1 MLLLQK
7 ASQREPLDLL
17 SQIDF
22 RAKKSRILFKVQFLL
37 RTHFFPFAIKKKE
50 GFSVCFCK
58 SDFNTRIEKKRKKE
72 KNDQKREEERERERE
87 SERES
92 GSFVRFDGD
101 GEDRKGGERRRERE
115 TETERERKRDGDD
128 GVFRVDLWSFVCPP
142 PTHTCWVT
150 FS

>member
-92 GSFVRFDGD
+92 D
-101 GEDRKGGERRRERE
+101 GGEGERERARVSESERAMESERERE
-115 TETERERKRDGDD
+115 R
-128 GVFRVDLWSFVCPP
+128 
-142 PTHTCWVT
+142 
-150 FS
+150 